1 MKTTGAF
8 KLSKE
13 TKRILASMPQNK
25 AGDYKRMMIEAEV
38 AEAKA
43 KLAKIK
49 PNTNTNKNEAKVG

>member
-1 MKTTGAF
+1 MKTNGAF

-13 TKRILASMPQNK
+13 TKRILASMPQDK
-25 AGDYKRMMIEAEV
+25 CGAYKLMMIDAEV

-49 PNTNTNKNEAKVG
+49 TGKNEAKVD

>member
-13 TKRILASMPQNK
+13 TKRILASMPQDK

-49 PNTNTNKNEAKVG
+49 PNTSKNEAKVD

>member
-1 MKTTGAF
+1 MRTTGAF

-13 TKRILASMPQNK
+13 TKRILASMPQDK
-25 AGDYKRMMIEAEV
+25 AGDYKRMMIDAEV

-49 PNTNTNKNEAKVG
+49 PNTSKNETKVD

>member
-1 MKTTGAF
+1 MVKTNGAF

-13 TKRILASMPQNK
+13 TKRILASMPQDK
-25 AGDYKRMMIEAEV
+25 AGDYKRMMIDAEV

-49 PNTNTNKNEAKVG
+49 PNTNKNETKVD

>member
-13 TKRILASMPQNK
+13 TKRILASMPQDK

-49 PNTNTNKNEAKVG
+49 PNTNKNETKVD